1 MEIETI
7 IKLGFLAII
16 MSILY
21 AIFQPIIKEYDKRKA
36 EDRLAKKIAKEMLDE
51 KEKRENQKEDI

>member
-1 MEIETI
+1 MYDNITVQGI
-7 IKLGFLAII
+7 VLDTSLV
-16 MSILY
+16 
-21 AIFQPIIKEYDKRKA
+21 KEYDKRKA